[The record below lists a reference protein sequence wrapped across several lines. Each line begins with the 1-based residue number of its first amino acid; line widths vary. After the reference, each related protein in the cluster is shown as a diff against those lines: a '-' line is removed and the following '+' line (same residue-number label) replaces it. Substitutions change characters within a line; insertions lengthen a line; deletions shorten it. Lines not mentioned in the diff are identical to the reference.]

1 MSYGPYS
8 AFEQYSLLLLI
19 NVTSQHKLIHCIL
32 CALMTFSNALY
43 FIYQVHLTEEE
54 TSGGLQI
61 IPTEKSITVPNAP
74 VLDVLFTQFR
84 AKVTGTVACLGM

>member
-1 MSYGPYS
+1 M
-8 AFEQYSLLLLI
+8 
-19 NVTSQHKLIHCIL
+19 H
-32 CALMTFSNALY
+32 

>member
-1 MSYGPYS
+1 
-8 AFEQYSLLLLI
+8 
-19 NVTSQHKLIHCIL
+19 
-32 CALMTFSNALY
+32 MTFSNALY

-74 VLDVLFTQFR
+74 VLVYPSIFFCYYSSTQNIP
-84 AKVTGTVACLGM
+84 